1 MKLQGRALEQ
11 MAGAYALGTLSSRAR
26 RRFESLLL
34 QDIHI
39 RRTWQQWEQR
49 LSEFTVDIPTVRP
62 PDRAWAVIE
71 KRLDQKPPR
80 RAKPPLR
87 WLLATALI
95 AGIAVLVWWKV
106 RP

>member
-11 MAGAYALGTLSSRAR
+11 MAGAYALGALSARAR

-34 QDIHI
+34 RDIQI
-39 RRTWQQWEQR
+39 RRAWQRWEQR
-49 LSEFTVDIPTVRP
+49 LSGFTADIPPVRP
-62 PDRAWAVIE
+62 PDRSWAAIE

-80 RAKPPLR
+80 RARLPQR
-87 WLLATALI
+87 WLLAAALI
-95 AGIAVLVWWKV
+95 AGIAVLIWWKV